1 MTNEQKLTI
10 ESYNNSAEGFK
21 TKISQIDNYNE
32 TYDYIASLLSDG
44 DEVLDLACGPAQ
56 IPKFILK
63 SKKVSVTGVD
73 LSDGMLNIAREEIP
87 DGNFVNHSII
97 DYSDGKK
104 YDACILGFGIPY
116 LSSDETNQCICNA
129 SENIADGGYFYI
141 SFMSTSRFEKTGD
154 IAGGIA
160 SDELK
165 FDYYVNK
172 GAGNS
177 NEQAA
182 IKKEV
187 VMMEKTSFGGDN
199 LFEIHYHNKDQIV
212 EYIKKS
218 GMTIIKEFLLPYKES
233 DGSVTEDVIFIA
245 RLSRS

>member
-32 TYDYIASLLSDG
+32 TYEYFTSLISDG

-56 IPKFILK
+56 IPKYILK

-73 LSDGMLNIAREEIP
+73 LSDGMLSIAREEIP

-129 SENIADGGYFYI
+129 SENIADGGHFYI
-141 SFMSTSRFEKTGD
+141 SFMSTSRFES
-154 IAGGIA
+154 AGEMA
-160 SDELK
+160 SEDSSC
-165 FDYYVNK
+165 DSYVNK
-172 GAGNS
+172 DAGDLNK
-177 NEQAA
+177 QAA

-199 LFEIHYHNKDQIV
+199 LFEIHYHNKDQIA

-218 GMTIIKEFLLPYKES
+218 GMTIVKEFLLPYKES